1 MVSGGNEEAG
11 PTAAGAKILIVDDD
25 PDTLLGLTLILRK
38 KGGHEVV
45 AASDA
50 IQAIMVA
57 IREKPDLIV
66 LDIGLPGGNGL
77 QVLRNLKSNVAT
89 LCTPVIILTARGAS
103 LEDEALRAGAEAFFE
118 KPADPGA
125 LLGAVRSA
133 LQG

>member
-1 MVSGGNEEAG
+1 MVSGGNQEAG
-11 PTAAGAKILIVDDD
+11 STAVGAKILIVDDD

-66 LDIGLPGGNGL
+66 LDIGLPGGSGL

-89 LCTPVIILTARGAS
+89 LCTPVIILTRCSTRSGRPCSDERRFPVDRGG
-103 LEDEALRAGAEAFFE
+103 R
-118 KPADPGA
+118 PGI
-125 LLGAVRSA
+125 
-133 LQG
+133 